1 MTNEEPLNGFTG
13 FARRK
18 PGFVPASVSVGR
30 TPVTPA
36 SSAMGAR
43 SAAAGQSAAT
53 AQSTEEAFSDQGYR
67 GRFAQGGDVR
77 STFDGSS
84 SASGGGSAFGG
95 GHSASSGSQPMF
107 GGSQSAFGGSQSYPF
122 SPASVNSVA
131 KGALKFARDT
141 ERDAAGALHFDP
153 EKLRTIPDAD
163 RRWSWVEVDLS
174 AIRHNVMEY
183 RRRLARSTRLM
194 AIVKADAY
202 GHGAVQVAR
211 TALNS
216 GAEWLGVA
224 TVNEAI
230 KLREALVNAPILI
243 LSEPPATAAPL
254 LLAYKITPAVYT
266 PEFAIAYAETADAF
280 GIRAPYHLAVNTG
293 MNRIGVRYDQVIE
306 FMTQIG
312 FHRALELT
320 GVFTHFATADAAETL
335 DFQIQAKRFIEAVSA
350 LRASG
355 INPGIVHA
363 ANTAAG
369 ARFGDVHFDMTR
381 LGISLYGLHASSETC
396 GLLDLRPAM
405 SVHARITDT
414 RTVAVGEGVSYGLEY
429 RSPGSVKICTIPV
442 GYADGLRHELSGL
455 TDVIVDGRRCRQVG
469 QICMDMCMFEVDMR
483 IYGTRRRLD
492 PQIGDEVL
500 LVGRQ
505 GDAEIT
511 LDEMAATLGTI
522 NYEMACGFGLRLP
535 KVYK

>member
-18 PGFVPASVSVGR
+18 PGFVPASLSVGR
-30 TPVTPA
+30 TPVGHPSTERTSAEDAFGEAAHAFGERDNAGAPAYGA
-36 SSAMGAR
+36 SSD
-43 SAAAGQSAAT
+43 SAYG
-53 AQSTEEAFSDQGYR
+53 R
-67 GRFAQGGDVR
+67 G
-77 STFDGSS
+77 
-84 SASGGGSAFGG
+84 SASANSAFGG
-95 GHSASSGSQPMF
+95 GQSHQSDVFSTYSQHSGSTF
-107 GGSQSAFGGSQSYPF
+107 GGGSQSYPF
-122 SPASVNSVA
+122 SPAAVSSVA
-131 KGALKFARDT
+131 QNAVKYARDT
-141 ERDAAGALHFDP
+141 ERDASGALHFDP
-153 EKLRTIPDAD
+153 DKLRTIPDTD

-174 AIRHNVMEY
+174 AIRHNIMEY
-183 RRRLARSTRLM
+183 RRRLSRSTRLM

-230 KLREALVNAPILI
+230 ELREALVNAPILI
-243 LSEPPATAAPL
+243 LSEPPATSAPL

-280 GIRAPYHLAVNTG
+280 GVRAPYHLAINTG
-293 MNRIGVRYDQVIE
+293 MNRIGVRHDQVIE
-306 FMTQIG
+306 FMTQVG
-312 FHRALELT
+312 FHRALDLT
-320 GVFTHFATADAAETL
+320 GVFTHFATADASEML

-350 LRASG
+350 LRAAG

-369 ARFGDVHFDMTR
+369 ARFADVHFDMTR
-381 LGISLYGLHASSETC
+381 LGVSLYGLHPSSETY

-405 SVHARITDT
+405 SVHARITDA
-414 RTVAVGEGVSYGLEY
+414 RTVPVGEGVSYGLEY
-429 RSPGSVKICTIPV
+429 RSPGSVRICTIPV

-511 LDEMAATLGTI
+511 LDEMAATLNTI
-522 NYEMACGFGLRLP
+522 NYEVACGFGLRLP